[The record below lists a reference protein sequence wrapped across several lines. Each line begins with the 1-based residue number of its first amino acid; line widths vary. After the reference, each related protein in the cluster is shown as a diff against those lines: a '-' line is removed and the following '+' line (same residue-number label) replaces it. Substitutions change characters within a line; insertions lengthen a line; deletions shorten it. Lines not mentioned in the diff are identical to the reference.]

1 MPPERRADILRR
13 FDYMADV
20 AFLEFEAEIAN
31 HYAQS
36 DVVVSQAGYNTV
48 CELLSFSRRA
58 ILVPRSEPVREQLIR
73 ARLMAERGFFECIEP
88 QDLTPETVISKVRE
102 AVSSS
107 SIASA
112 SLDLDGLPV
121 IRERV
126 SALLGCRRRA
136 A

>member
-1 MPPERRADILRR
+1 
-13 FDYMADV
+13 MADV
-20 AFLEFEAEIAN
+20 NFLEFEAEIAN
-31 HYAQS
+31 LYAES

-73 ARLMAERGFFECIEP
+73 ARLLAERGFFEYLEP
-88 QDLTPETVISKVRE
+88 RDLTSETLISKVLE
-102 AVSSS
+102 ALNTSPST
-107 SIASA
+107 ASTV
-112 SLDLDGLPV
+112 DLEGLPV

-126 SALLGCRRRA
+126 RALLNCRRRA

>member
-1 MPPERRADILRR
+1 
-13 FDYMADV
+13 MADV
-20 AFLEFEAEIAN
+20 EFLEFEADITSR
-31 HYAQS
+31 YAES

-73 ARLMAERGFFECIEP
+73 ARLMAERGFFDCIEP
-88 QDLTPETVISKVRE
+88 KDLTPETLISKVLE
-102 AVSSS
+102 ALHSSPITS
-107 SIASA
+107 GT
-112 SLDLDGLPV
+112 LDLDGLPV

-126 SALLGCRRRA
+126 RALLNCQRRA